1 MKSGRTL
8 LLTAV
13 AMLFV
18 TTLTAMSAAQNAMAD
33 TPKIKASDFAW
44 MTGRWIGHL
53 PNGTAEQICSTP
65 ESGEML
71 CLFRVF
77 VKGRPAMYELYTLN
91 ETPAGLELRSLQ
103 FSTDLTGKSLQQPMV
118 MTLQKFGDK
127 ELVFA
132 GAPGTEIATSSLFR
146 TSPSTMNGV
155 IIFKGQNAPHIQV
168 RWEKV
173 AYDAKVNYNSAQENK
188 P

>member
-1 MKSGRTL
+1 
-8 LLTAV
+8 
-13 AMLFV
+13 
-18 TTLTAMSAAQNAMAD
+18 
-33 TPKIKASDFAW
+33 
-44 MTGRWIGHL
+44 
-53 PNGTAEQICSTP
+53 
-65 ESGEML
+65 
-71 CLFRVF
+71 
-77 VKGRPAMYELYTLN
+77 MYELYTLN

-103 FSTDLTGKSLQQPMV
+103 FATDLTGKSLQEPMV
-118 MTLQKFGDK
+118 MTLLKYSDK
-127 ELVFA
+127 EVIFA

-173 AYDAKVNYNSAQENK
+173 AYDAQVSYNAAQENK